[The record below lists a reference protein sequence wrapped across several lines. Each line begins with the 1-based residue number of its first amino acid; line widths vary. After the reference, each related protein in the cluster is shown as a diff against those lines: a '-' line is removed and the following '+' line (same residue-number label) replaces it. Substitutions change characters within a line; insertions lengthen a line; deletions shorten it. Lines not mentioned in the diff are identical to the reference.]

1 LCNHVTKD
9 ILADFLTDVLV
20 TPIEPEEIT
29 LINTEL
35 SPNYLEDKAARLDI
49 QVRRSAFHEKMNVE
63 IQRED
68 EGNIERRVLF
78 YWARSYAEELKESQ
92 DYSLLPRQISVI
104 VVDFEVFEWKDE
116 KKFHSV
122 FHVREKDELAT
133 FSDALEIHVLE
144 LSKLKRRPVEFFLEN
159 LKGDECW
166 GLYLNNLGGEE
177 MEKIA
182 ESKPM
187 IKRAMTIEDIFTKN
201 EEERRLYELREKGRR
216 DYINAIN
223 TAEKRGMKKGME
235 QGIGQGIELGMK
247 KVARSMLADGMSSD
261 LVSKLTGLSIEEVKS
276 L

>member
-1 LCNHVTKD
+1 
-9 ILADFLTDVLV
+9 
-20 TPIEPEEIT
+20 
-29 LINTEL
+29 
-35 SPNYLEDKAARLDI
+35 
-49 QVRRSAFHEKMNVE
+49 
-63 IQRED
+63 
-68 EGNIERRVLF
+68 
-78 YWARSYAEELKESQ
+78 
-92 DYSLLPRQISVI
+92 
-104 VVDFEVFEWKDE
+104 
-116 KKFHSV
+116 
-122 FHVREKDELAT
+122 
-133 FSDALEIHVLE
+133 
-144 LSKLKRRPVEFFLEN
+144 
-159 LKGDECW
+159 KGDECW

-235 QGIGQGIELGMK
+235 QGMAQGMEQGIGQGIELGTK
-247 KVARSMLADGMSSD
+247 KVARSMLADGISSD